1 MSLVEVEEE
10 GDDSVVGDSEVEGVS
25 GGEFHGE
32 GRIESLAGFEHH
44 ELSDSAQIENLLD
57 MFTSQGR
64 NKQSGH
70 VTSFHS

>member
-1 MSLVEVEEE
+1 MARE
-10 GDDSVVGDSEVEGVS
+10 
-25 GGEFHGE
+25 
-32 GRIESLAGFEHH
+32 RIESLAGFEHH

>member
-32 GRIESLAGFEHH
+32 GKDRKLGW
-44 ELSDSAQIENLLD
+44 L
-57 MFTSQGR
+57 
-64 NKQSGH
+64 
-70 VTSFHS
+70 

>member
-32 GRIESLAGFEHH
+32 GRIEKAWLA
-44 ELSDSAQIENLLD
+44 LSITSYLILLKSRSPARGE
-57 MFTSQGR
+57 TNSR
-64 NKQSGH
+64 
-70 VTSFHS
+70 VT

>member
-44 ELSDSAQIENLLD
+44 ELSDSAQIETIFWICSPARGETN
-57 MFTSQGR
+57 SR
-64 NKQSGH
+64 
-70 VTSFHS
+70 VT

>member
-32 GRIESLAGFEHH
+32 GRIEKAWLA
-44 ELSDSAQIENLLD
+44 LSITSYQILLKSRI
-57 MFTSQGR
+57 FWR